1 MRQVTFF
8 KVRLGASQEADE
20 RALNAFIAEVK
31 IRKIV
36 PVLVQDALPN
46 FWSVY
51 VEYERSK
58 QELESKKEG
67 KVISKSYSL
76 ESIRRQYPRAY
87 ENWTDD
93 EDIHLKIEYG
103 KGMSIQLLSERFQ
116 RQPSAIRSRLQKLE
130 LWHSNLGRKGAK

>member
-8 KVRLGASQEADE
+8 KVRLGAGQEADE

-58 QELESKKEG
+58 QELESRKEG

-76 ESIRRQYPRAY
+76 ENIRRQYPRAY
-87 ENWTDD
+87 ENWTDN
-93 EDIHLKIEYG
+93 EDMRLKVEYS
-103 KGMSIQLLSERFQ
+103 KGLNIQLLSERFQ
-116 RQPSAIRSRLQKLE
+116 RQPSAIRSRLQKLG

>member
-8 KVRLGASQEADE
+8 KVRLGAGQEADK

-93 EDIHLKIEYG
+93 EDIRLKVEYS
-103 KGMSIQLLSERFQ
+103 KGLSIQLLSERFQ
-116 RQPSAIRSRLQKLE
+116 RQPSAIRSHLQKLG